1 MTTISQ
7 PVFSPASTAS
17 PRAKPR
23 ASRTRLQ
30 QVGIALLVFVLGLC
44 RGDNATADAPRT
56 LAGLLPAGAL
66 AALEVDD
73 LGALLDRWM
82 KSRLHKDFE
91 DSAAER
97 QLEHSRLY
105 LRLERNLAEVEE
117 AAGLSLSLERLQKL
131 GGHRSAIA
139 LYQLPTTSFVLITEL
154 SPEEARASTWFD
166 QKGRLEPRE
175 HRGVK
180 YLYREGARGQATL
193 AVALVGNRLLAGTDI
208 PAFRGALVLT
218 ARAAGL
224 AVAPPAPG
232 QPQDPGSGPESLAAD
247 PRHRAL
253 LGATPPAAPITV
265 WVSGEALASRYFDSY
280 WIFGKTDIFGRG
292 VRAAWLT
299 LTPGEDLTVETRT
312 LLYAEGTRPAVAA
325 GAASGGGTVVGQSD
339 VPGQV
344 APLPGA
350 PIFAAAH
357 PTDASAAGAALTEL
371 LPLPGG
377 PEISAKTA
385 EALAMVLGPARPDRA
400 LEVLD
405 PARAKGGPMQ
415 HHAGL
420 VLALRAPASFDAAHF
435 EAALLGALAPG
446 LGAPSGST
454 LAFTDEGG
462 RRSLKLPLV
471 PASEWSL
478 TWQLRGDRLLVATEA
493 AGVTRLA
500 EALAHA
506 EVNRLLDA
514 AAPRLYRLDLGR
526 AATVWRDT
534 TRMLAL
540 RKNWNSEENADLF
553 TKTIGGLFTM
563 VKDTRRVLAY
573 GYAQGTD
580 IYVEEVQYRAR

>member
-1 MTTISQ
+1 MMTSRSTT
-7 PVFSPASTAS
+7 SPAAAAS
-17 PRAKPR
+17 PRADAGTPR
-23 ASRTRLQ
+23 ARLRHL
-30 QVGIALLVFVLGLC
+30 GIALLLLALGLC
-44 RGDNATADAPRT
+44 RGDNATADAPHT

-82 KSRLHKDFE
+82 KSRLYKDFE

-117 AAGLSLSLERLQKL
+117 AAGFSLSLERLQKF

-154 SPEEARASTWFD
+154 SPEEARASTWFE

-208 PAFRGALVLT
+208 PAFRGALVLA

-224 AVAPPAPG
+224 AVAPPVPG
-232 QPQDPGSGPESLAAD
+232 QPQDLGPGPESLDAD

-253 LGATPPAAPITV
+253 LGAAPPAAPITV

-280 WIFGKTDIFGRG
+280 WIFGKADILGRG

-312 LLYAEGTRPAVAA
+312 LLYAEGTRPAVATGASA
-325 GAASGGGTVVGQSD
+325 GKGTVVGQSD

-350 PIFAAAH
+350 PIFAAAY
-357 PTDASAAGAALTEL
+357 PTDASAAGMALTEL
-371 LPLPGG
+371 LPLPEGS
-377 PEISAKTA
+377 EMLAKTA
-385 EALAMVLGPARPDRA
+385 DALAMALGPARPDRA
-400 LEVLD
+400 LEMLD

-415 HHAGL
+415 HHASL
-420 VLALRAPASFDAAHF
+420 VLALRAPASFDAARF

-446 LGAPSGST
+446 LGAQGGNP

-493 AGVTRLA
+493 AGAARLA
-500 EALAHA
+500 EALGRA
-506 EVNRLLDA
+506 EVNHLLDA

-573 GYAQGTD
+573 GYAQGPD
-580 IYVEEVQYRAR
+580 LYVEEVQYRAR

>member
-1 MTTISQ
+1 
-7 PVFSPASTAS
+7 VAS
-17 PRAKPR
+17 PCVRSSEEPLP
-23 ASRTRLQ
+23 RTRWRHL
-30 QVGIALLVFVLGLC
+30 GTALLLLALALC
-44 RGDNATADAPRT
+44 RGDNAAADAPRT

-82 KSRLHKDFE
+82 KSRLRKDF
-91 DSAAER
+91 DGSAAER

-105 LRLERNLAEVEE
+105 LRLERNLAEIEE
-117 AAGLSLSLERLQKL
+117 AAGFSISLERLQKF

-139 LYQLPTTSFVLITEL
+139 LYQLPTTSFVLISEL
-154 SPEEARASTWFD
+154 STEEARASTWFD

-180 YLYREGARGQATL
+180 YLYREGERGQATL
-193 AVALVGNRLLAGTDI
+193 AVALVGNRLLAGTDL
-208 PAFRGALVLT
+208 PAFRGALVLA

-232 QPQDPGSGPESLAAD
+232 QPQDPGPGTESLAAD

-253 LGATPPAAPITV
+253 LGAAPPAAPITV

-280 WIFGKTDIFGRG
+280 WIFGKADALGHG
-292 VRAAWLT
+292 VRGAWLT

-312 LLYAEGTRPAVAA
+312 LLYAEGKRPAVAA
-325 GAASGGGTVVGQSD
+325 AGTGKGSVVGQSD
-339 VPGQV
+339 VPAQV
-344 APLPGA
+344 APLPGG

-371 LPLPGG
+371 LPLPAG
-377 PEISAKTA
+377 PEVSVKAA
-385 EALAMVLGPARPDRA
+385 DALALALTPAGPDRA

-420 VLALRAPASFDAAHF
+420 VLALRTPASFEAARF

-446 LGAPSGST
+446 LGTPGGAP
-454 LAFTDEGG
+454 LAFADEGG

-493 AGVTRLA
+493 AGAARLA
-500 EALAHA
+500 EALGRA
-506 EVNRLLDA
+506 EVNRLLEA
-514 AAPRLYRLDLGR
+514 AAPRVYRLDLGR

-553 TKTIGGLFTM
+553 TQTIGGLFAM

-573 GYAQGTD
+573 GYAQGPD
-580 IYVEEVQYRAR
+580 LYVEEVQYRAR